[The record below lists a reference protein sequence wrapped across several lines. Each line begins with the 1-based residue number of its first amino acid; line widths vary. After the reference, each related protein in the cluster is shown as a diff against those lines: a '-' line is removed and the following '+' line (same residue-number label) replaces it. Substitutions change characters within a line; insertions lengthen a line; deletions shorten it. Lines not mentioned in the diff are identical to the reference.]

1 MQIGTSLSEMKLL
14 EACGLS
20 SKPFHKITQQ
30 QDHPSVYEMHQ
41 MVSRRNHGT
50 ASDEEHLISAIIKFQ
65 GPFIFTGL
73 LFQIT
78 NKSDKFSTIQY
89 ATSTKDSIIMWLA
102 PVLNIFQTFRSALSI
117 SCDHNII
124 LSITK
129 PSNTNIYILQTPQ
142 YLTLCLC
149 QLWEG
154 TKNIAI
160 PLKNQ
165 VTEC

>member
-1 MQIGTSLSEMKLL
+1 
-14 EACGLS
+14 
-20 SKPFHKITQQ
+20 
-30 QDHPSVYEMHQ
+30 MHQ

-89 ATSTKDSIIMWLA
+89 ATSTKESIIMWLA
-102 PVLNIFQTFRSALSI
+102 PVLNIFQAFRSALSI

-154 TKNIAI
+154 TKEIKSQSASNLII
-160 PLKNQ
+160 CYNSIRNPTNQ
-165 VTEC
+165 ITKCHTTFKV